1 MTLRAETAAT
11 TRQALLDA
19 ASSLLDSGGVGAVTL
34 RDVGSGAGVSRTA
47 AYRHFGDKDDL
58 LMAVAA
64 EAWNALAAR
73 LNAISDDASR
83 SPDTALRDALD
94 ALMQIG
100 RARPHLYRLMFAQPA
115 GNPTAA
121 IEAASTAQEHFLAI
135 VGRRVGSGRAHPI
148 AGLLMSAAHG
158 ITDLELSGH
167 LAAEKWH
174 ADGKQLIELLTEM
187 VPAQ

>member
-1 MTLRAETAAT
+1 M

-19 ASSLLDSGGVGAVTL
+19 ASSLLDSGGVDAVTL

-47 AYRHFGDKDDL
+47 AYRHFSDKDDL
-58 LMAVAA
+58 LMAVAT
-64 EAWNALAAR
+64 EAWDSLAAQ

-83 SPDTALRDALD
+83 SPDAALRDALG
-94 ALMQIG
+94 ALMHIG

-115 GNPTAA
+115 GNPAAA
-121 IEAASTAQEHFLAI
+121 IQAASTAQEQFLAI
-135 VGRRVGSGRAHPI
+135 VGRKVGLERAHPI
-148 AGLLMSAAHG
+148 AGLLLSAAHG

-174 ADGKQLIELLTEM
+174 ADGKQLIDLLAEI